1 MDLPSWKFQPQI
13 KLIATNVLTLPP
25 SGIYENESRTGEM
38 LSAAC
43 AIGVASTFYSPIGK
57 PKITDH

>member
-1 MDLPSWKFQPQI
+1 MGPIGQ
-13 KLIATNVLTLPP
+13 LTAARLA
-25 SGIYENESRTGEM
+25 GIYENESRTGEM

-57 PKITDH
+57 ATLL